1 MLSEKFDL
9 KVQILLKIQIL
20 KIDIYEMKKVIEL
33 NFTYRILLKLVMKQ
47 DLNFKVIQGQKVP
60 YRPIK

>member
-9 KVQILLKIQIL
+9 KVQISLKIQIL

-33 NFTYRILLKLVMKQ
+33 RLLLKLVMKQ